1 MNSHRRKTKRSGT
14 KGSQTAR
21 SETGRSETGR
31 PRTKRRKIAIAT
43 AVVLVVGAVG
53 IPTAALA
60 GGHGLG
66 GWSSVASSW
75 WGGNTSDQAAPEP
88 ARTPTPSATEASA
101 SASPTPS
108 RKKRPSR
115 SPSPSASPSK
125 SGSPAAKSTP
135 DTADTPDRTT
145 SPPTAPKA
153 TKATRSDTTTPTTST
168 GDTDSGPTARVLTLV
183 NAEREKAGCSPVTV
197 DSKLTKAAQDHSQDM
212 ADHTNMSHTG
222 SDGSSMSDR
231 LARVGYRFSTA
242 GENVAAGYGT
252 ADTVM
257 DGWMNS
263 PGHKANILNCA
274 FKEIGIGLA
283 GPGNY
288 WTQNFGSEA

>member
-1 MNSHRRKTKRSGT
+1 MSRMNSHRRKTKRSGT
-14 KGSQTAR
+14 
-21 SETGRSETGR
+21 GR
-31 PRTKRRKIAIAT
+31 PRTKRRNIAVAT

-60 GGHGLG
+60 SGHGLG
-66 GWSSVASSW
+66 DWSSVASSW
-75 WGGNTSDQAAPEP
+75 WGGKKSDTVSPEP
-88 ARTPTPSATEASA
+88 SRTPTASATEASA
-101 SASPTPS
+101 SASATPS

-135 DTADTPDRTT
+135 DAADTPEKTT

-168 GDTDSGPTARVLTLV
+168 GDTDSGPTARVLSLV
-183 NAEREKAGCSPVTV
+183 NAERSKAGCSPVTV

-212 ADHTNMSHTG
+212 ADHQNMSHTG

-252 ADTVM
+252 ADSVM
-257 DGWMNS
+257 EGWMNS

>member
-1 MNSHRRKTKRSGT
+1 MSRMNSHRRKTKRSET
-14 KGSQTAR
+14 NR
-21 SETGRSETGR
+21 SEPGR
-31 PRTKRRKIAIAT
+31 PRTKRRRT
-43 AVVLVVGAVG
+43 AVAVAVVMTVGAVG
-53 IPTAALA
+53 IPTAAWA
-60 GGHGLG
+60 GGIGLG
-66 GWSSVASSW
+66 SWSSVASSW
-75 WGGNTSDQAAPEP
+75 WGGQESDTAP
-88 ARTPTPSATEASA
+88 PTPSRIPSASETDPSA
-101 SASPTPS
+101 SASPTPA

-115 SPSPSASPSK
+115 SASPSESPPN
-125 SGSPAAKSTP
+125 SGSPTAKPTP
-135 DTADTPDRTT
+135 DSTDAPDKTTP
-145 SPPTAPKA
+145 PPSAQKA
-153 TKATRSDTTTPTTST
+153 TKATSADSTPRASD
-168 GDTDSGPTARVLTLV
+168 DRADSGPTDRVLVLV
-183 NAEREKAGCSPVTV
+183 NAERDKAGCSPVTV
-197 DSKLTKAAQDHSQDM
+197 DAKLTKAAQDHSQDM

-252 ADTVM
+252 PESVM

-288 WTQNFGSEA
+288 WTQNFGSQA

>member
-1 MNSHRRKTKRSGT
+1 MSRMNSHRRKTKRS
-14 KGSQTAR
+14 
-21 SETGRSETGR
+21 ETRH
-31 PRTKRRKIAIAT
+31 PRTKRRKIAVAT

-60 GGHGLG
+60 GGDGLG
-66 GWSSVASSW
+66 GWRSVASSW
-75 WGGNTSDQAAPEP
+75 WGGNKSDQASPEP
-88 ARTPTPSATEASA
+88 SRTPTPSATEASA

-115 SPSPSASPSK
+115 SASPSASPSK

-135 DTADTPDRTT
+135 DAADTPDRTT
-145 SPPTAPKA
+145 SPPTVPKA
-153 TKATRSDTTTPTTST
+153 TKATRSDTTTPTTSA
-168 GDTDSGPTARVLTLV
+168 GDTGSGPTARVLTLV

-212 ADHTNMSHTG
+212 ADHQNMSHTG

-252 ADTVM
+252 AESVM

-288 WTQNFGSEA
+288 WTQDFGSQA